1 MTIAAVGVGIIT
13 GFLAWIFKHLTSLIA
28 SIFLPHIS
36 SDGLNW
42 WIIVVP
48 VAGILLTGIFTR
60 YIIHTNLTHV
70 VAQLLMHLRHRDYN
84 FLPRRAVAPLF
95 GGSITL
101 GMGGSSGAEGPIA
114 ATGAAVGS
122 NLGRW
127 LGLGINDM
135 QTLVAC
141 GAAAGIAAIFSAPV
155 GGFLFALEL
164 LGVTLTTLPVLAVV
178 TASLTAFLTIYSCDG
193 FAPDLAFPSAGAFS
207 FSTLPMAVALGV
219 VCGLYSL
226 YYSYVLNRMDGVFK
240 SISNPWIRNVS
251 GGLMLGLILFLFP
264 AMYSTGYPII
274 GKLIEDSPETLLKG
288 SPLLQLGLGELGIII
303 GAAGILLC
311 KSWAVTATNSS
322 GGVGGD
328 FAPTLFAG
336 SMAGVLFAS
345 VCNTCFGTTLP
356 VGLFAFYGMAG
367 CMSGI
372 IQAPLMTIF
381 ITLEMTQTWHLA
393 LPVSTVALVAYL
405 TVKWG
410 NWADNRNF
418 PIVRHLLWFT
428 GLGEKS
434 ASRMDARKGHRP

>member
-1 MTIAAVGVGIIT
+1 M
-13 GFLAWIFKHLTSLIA
+13 
-28 SIFLPHIS
+28 
-36 SDGLNW
+36 
-42 WIIVVP
+42 
-48 VAGILLTGIFTR
+48 
-60 YIIHTNLTHV
+60 
-70 VAQLLMHLRHRDYN
+70 
-84 FLPRRAVAPLF
+84 
-95 GGSITL
+95 GS
-101 GMGGSSGAEGPIA
+101 P
-114 ATGAAVGS
+114 
-122 NLGRW
+122 
-127 LGLGINDM
+127 
-135 QTLVAC
+135 
-141 GAAAGIAAIFSAPV
+141 
-155 GGFLFALEL
+155 
-164 LGVTLTTLPVLAVV
+164 
-178 TASLTAFLTIYSCDG
+178 
-193 FAPDLAFPSAGAFS
+193 PDLAFPSAGAFS

-288 SPLLQLGLGELGIII
+288 SPLLQL
-303 GAAGILLC
+303 
-311 KSWAVTATNSS
+311 

-434 ASRMDARKGHRP
+434 ASRMDARNGHRP